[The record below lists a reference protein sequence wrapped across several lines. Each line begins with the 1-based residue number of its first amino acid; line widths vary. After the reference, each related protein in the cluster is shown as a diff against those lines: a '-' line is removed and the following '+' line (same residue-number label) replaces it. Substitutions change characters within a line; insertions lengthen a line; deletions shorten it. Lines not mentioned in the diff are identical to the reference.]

1 MPPAKIAETIGI
13 DKVKK
18 RGLAVV
24 FPGMTPD
31 KCSKR
36 QTNPAWVA
44 CHNKMR

>member
-1 MPPAKIAETIGI
+1 MPPAKIGETIGI

-18 RGLAVV
+18 RVLAVA